1 MDSLTSWTLLAALV
15 AAGYFLLKSSE
26 TPPKDEDKAISS
38 KTAIAV
44 ESDRKKKPKKKA
56 KKDKKEED
64 SVPVPI
70 AEKKKDIPK
79 EKPTQ
84 ESNKKPQHKA
94 PVPMVNHALV
104 NESSEEEEEPEAPR
118 VLVLTKPKDPTAR
131 DSEWIQAGKSEFLH
145 LTLIAQFAK
154 RVQQKSPAGNP
165 TRRMPTPRGLHL
177 SIAQHQVK
185 I

>member
-15 AAGYFLLKSSE
+15 AAGYLISKSSE
-26 TPPKDEDKAISS
+26 TPPKEGDKVSSS

-44 ESDRKKKPKKKA
+44 ESDRKKKAKKKA
-56 KKDKKEED
+56 KKDKKEEE

-84 ESNKKPQHKA
+84 DSSKKPQKKA

-145 LTLIAQFAK
+145 LALIAQFLSAFNRK
-154 RVQQKSPAGNP
+154 AQREIQLCECL
-165 TRRMPTPRGLHL
+165 LHGAFTCL
-177 SIAQHQVK
+177 
-185 I
+185 